1 MKYLREQLYKFS
13 FFRYIR
19 LWILNNFILLPNLKK
34 QLKNPSKKKKFQ
46 NNSPVIF
53 VPLLETN
60 HYQYYQLLILCK
72 SLELR
77 GCKIKLLLCDSFL
90 PGCEIKNVVND
101 NKNPCLE
108 CNFNRKNQNFISFDY

>member
-19 LWILNNFILLPNLKK
+19 LWILNNFILLPNLNK
-34 QLKNPSKKKKFQ
+34 QLKNPSKKKKYQ

-60 HYQYYQLLILCK
+60 HYQYYQECGL
-72 SLELR
+72 
-77 GCKIKLLLCDSFL
+77 KIW
-90 PGCEIKNVVND
+90 
-101 NKNPCLE
+101 
-108 CNFNRKNQNFISFDY
+108 R